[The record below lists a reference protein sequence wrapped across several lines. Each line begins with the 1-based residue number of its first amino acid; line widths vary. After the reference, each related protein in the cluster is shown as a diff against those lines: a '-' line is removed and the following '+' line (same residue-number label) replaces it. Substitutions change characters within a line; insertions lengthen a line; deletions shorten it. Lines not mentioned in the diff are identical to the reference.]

1 MKKLIILAAV
11 AVSIFSFGCKKDN
24 AQKQNDNAS
33 KAQAVEKTDM
43 TQFEK
48 SLSLFQNPQYD
59 LLYKLIEKGINAELE
74 DNVTIAYPKHAK
86 RLLIN
91 DEQITIDKGAT
102 PLGIAALFCTP
113 SLVNDLIEKGAD
125 LKTTVNGNPIAA
137 VIIQCGEAEQAGM
150 FENYLKTVRKFEQN
164 NPKIYKDKPALYA
177 ANSIISVKGD
187 NGEYIPNQTILN
199 YAVQNNLNDAVP
211 VILRYAGGINY
222 FSNDNN
228 NPNNLLPIVTALNYQ
243 NYEAV
248 RLFFEKTGSLFKKMT
263 TIDGV
268 TGVSLIDYLF
278 YNAMDEDIKKAD
290 IPANMFFKSLING
303 YKPDGEGIPEI
314 KKIVESGDITA
325 KTDAPIT
332 AKKGEIPAGS
342 TMMHI
347 AAYVGNYDSLIKAA
361 AFYNDKTNILNIQD
375 GNGDTPLHIAVRQGF
390 LGTAK
395 ILLEAGA
402 YLDIKNNNGLT
413 PLAVAIK
420 EYNGNKQAAFV
431 KMLLT
436 SAGNTKTHY
445 DLSLSL
451 DEETLNMA
459 KGIKAVN
466 DMITKYNIKEG
477 DSSVRGY
484 LLDTAKMNAKQN
496 LNPQIVRIMQGGIDN
511 QLQFAA
517 NMNDSVKFPKDST
530 PLIAAAIACSDAV
543 AENLI
548 LAKADTDIRITGEN
562 DLKYDAYDFAD
573 RVSGCESVKTML
585 KNPASLKV
593 NMQGFLE
600 WDIVTAESEAES
612 QNNAAQ
618 PVETVQE
625 NNADEP
631 YAVDNG
637 SVTEGNNS
645 NDGADVELIIE
656 EEN

>member
-74 DNVTIAYPKHAK
+74 DNITIAYPKHAK
-86 RLLIN
+86 RLLID
-91 DEQITIDKGAT
+91 DEQITIQKGAT

-125 LKTTVNGNPIAA
+125 LKTTVNGNSIAA

-150 FENYLKTVRKFEQN
+150 FENYMKNVRKFERD
-164 NPKIYKDKPALYA
+164 NPAIYENKSQLYA
-177 ANSIISVKGD
+177 ANSIIYVIGD
-187 NGEYIPNQTILN
+187 NGKYIPSQTIMN
-199 YAVQNNLNDAVP
+199 YAVQNKLSDAIP
-211 VILRYAGGINY
+211 VIIKYAGGINY

-248 RLFFEKTGSLFKKMT
+248 RLFFEKTGSLFASMT
-263 TIDGV
+263 TLDGEK
-268 TGVSLIDYLF
+268 VSLIDYLF
-278 YNAMDEDIKKAD
+278 YNAMDAQVKAAD
-290 IPANMFFKSLING
+290 IPVKTFFKSLVNG
-303 YKPDGEGIPEI
+303 YKQSADGIPEI
-314 KKIVESGDITA
+314 KTIIESGDLKS
-325 KTDAPIT
+325 KTQAPIVT
-332 AKKGEIPAGS
+332 KNGQIQAGS
-342 TMMHI
+342 TMVHI
-347 AAYVGNYDSLIKAA
+347 AAYTGKYDSLIKAA
-361 AFYNDKTNILNIQD
+361 AFYNDKTNILNLID
-375 GNGDTPLHIAVRQGF
+375 SNGETPLHIAVRQGNYE
-390 LGTAK
+390 TAK
-395 ILLEAGA
+395 VLLEAGA
-402 YLDIKNNNGLT
+402 YIDLQNYSKT
-413 PLAVAIK
+413 VPLAVAISQ
-420 EYNGNKQAAFV
+420 YSGDRQADIV
-431 KMLLT
+431 KLLLT
-436 SAGNTKTHY
+436 SAANTKYNY
-445 DLSLSL
+445 DLML
-451 DEETLNMA
+451 DENSIELA
-459 KGIKAVN
+459 KKIKAVN
-466 DMITKYNIKEG
+466 NIMNKYNVMEG
-477 DSSVRGY
+477 DISVRGY

-593 NMQGFLE
+593 NMQYFYQ
-600 WDIVTAESEAES
+600 WDIETTEAAAES
-612 QNNAAQ
+612 QGVFDVEPA
-618 PVETVQE
+618 ETVQE

-637 SVTEGNNS
+637 SVTEDNNS

>member
-11 AVSIFSFGCKKDN
+11 AVSLFSFGCKKDD
-24 AQKQNDNAS
+24 AQQQDNAS
-33 KAQAVEKTDM
+33 KAQAAKQAEKTDM
-43 TQFEK
+43 KQFEK

-59 LLYKLIEKGINAELE
+59 LLYKLLEKNIDAMLE
-74 DNVTIAYPKHAK
+74 EDVTIPYPKHAK

-91 DEQITIDKGAT
+91 DEQVTIEKGAT
-102 PLGIAALFCTP
+102 PLSIAALFCTP
-113 SLVNDLIEKGAD
+113 SLVNDLIEKGAN
-125 LKTTVNGNPIAA
+125 LNAVVNGNHIAA

-150 FENYLKTVRKFEQN
+150 FENYLDAMRKFEKS
-164 NPKIYKDKPALYA
+164 NPEIYKDKPELYA
-177 ANSIISVKGD
+177 ANSMINVKGD
-187 NGEYIPNQTILN
+187 NGEYIPSQTILN
-199 YAVQNNLNDAVP
+199 YAVQNKLNDAIP
-211 VILRYAGGINY
+211 VILKYAGGINY
-222 FSNDNN
+222 FNN
-228 NPNNLLPIVTALNYQ
+228 ENKNPDNLLPIVTALNYQ
-243 NYEAV
+243 NYEAL
-248 RLFFEKTGSLFKKMT
+248 RLFFDKTGSLFKKMT
-263 TIDGV
+263 TLDGV
-268 TGVSLIDYLF
+268 SVALIDYLF
-278 YNAMDEDIKKAD
+278 YNAVDAQLKEAD
-290 IPANMFFKSLING
+290 IPAKTFFKSLING
-303 YKPDGEGIPEI
+303 YKKDGDGIPEI
-314 KKIVESGDITA
+314 KAIIEKGDITA

-347 AAYVGNYDSLIKAA
+347 AAFVGNYDSLIKAA

-375 GNGDTPLHIAVRQGF
+375 ENGDTPLHIAVRQGF
-390 LGTAK
+390 LGTAR

-420 EYNGNKQAAFV
+420 EYNGKNQAAFV

-466 DMITKYNIKEG
+466 DMINKYNIKEG
-477 DSSVRGY
+477 DISVRGY

-496 LNPQIVRIMQGGIDN
+496 LNPAVVRIMQGGIDN
-511 QLQFAA
+511 QLKFASY
-517 NMNDSVKFPKDST
+517 MYEKSPFPKDAT
-530 PLIAAAIACSDAV
+530 PLIAAAIACSDTV
-543 AENLI
+543 AESLI
-548 LAKADTDIRITGEN
+548 IAKADTGIRITGEN

-585 KNPASLKV
+585 KNQESLKV
-593 NMQGFLE
+593 NIDGFYE
-600 WDIVTAESEAES
+600 WEAVTAESEAES
-612 QNNAAQ
+612 QGAFNEAPA
-618 PVETVQE
+618 ETVQE

-637 SVTEGNNS
+637 SVTENNDDDS
-645 NDGADVELIIE
+645 ADVELIIE
-656 EEN
+656 EN

>member
-1 MKKLIILAAV
+1 MKKLVILAAAAV
-11 AVSIFSFGCKKDN
+11 ALFTFGCKKEE
-24 AQKQNDNAS
+24 AQKQQDNVS
-33 KAQAVEKTDM
+33 TEQAVEKTDM

-74 DNVTIAYPKHAK
+74 DNVTIPYPSHAK

-91 DEQITIDKGAT
+91 DEQITIQKGAT

-125 LKTTVNGNPIAA
+125 LKTTVNGNSIAA

-164 NPKIYKDKPALYA
+164 NPEIYKDKPALYA
-177 ANSIISVKGD
+177 ANSVISVKGD

-375 GNGDTPLHIAVRQGF
+375 GNGDTPLHTAVRAGSF
-390 LGTAK
+390 SSAR

-402 YLDIKNNNGLT
+402 YIDIQNNSGLT

-436 SAGNTKTHY
+436 SAGNTKTNY
-445 DLSLSL
+445 ALTL
-451 DEETLNMA
+451 DEETLEYA
-459 KGIKAVN
+459 KNIKAVN
-466 DMITKYNIKEG
+466 DALNKYNIKEE
-477 DSSVRGY
+477 DIEVRGY
-484 LLDTAKMNAKQN
+484 LLSMAKSYAERD
-496 LNPQIVRIMQGGIDN
+496 LNPQIVRILQGGLNN
-511 QLQFAA
+511 QLKFATYMYET
-517 NMNDSVKFPKDST
+517 NPFPKDAT
-530 PLIAAAIACSDAV
+530 PLIAAAIACSEDTARYL
-543 AENLI
+543 A
-548 LAKADTDIRITGEN
+548 LAKADADIRITGEN

-573 RVSGCESVKTML
+573 RVSQCEAVKTML
-585 KNPASLKV
+585 KNPSSLKV
-593 NMQGFLE
+593 NMQGFYE
-600 WDIVTAESEAES
+600 WDTVTAEAEAEKQGLFDEPATDNAAETEEAYTVEENNNTDNS
-612 QNNAAQ
+612 QN
-618 PVETVQE
+618 
-625 NNADEP
+625 DE
-631 YAVDNG
+631 
-637 SVTEGNNS
+637 
-645 NDGADVELIIE
+645 ADVELIIE
-656 EEN
+656 DE

>member
-1 MKKLIILAAV
+1 MKKLIILAAI
-11 AVSIFSFGCKKDN
+11 AVSLFSFGCKKDD
-24 AQKQNDNAS
+24 AQKQKDNAS
-33 KAQAVEKTDM
+33 KEQAVEKTDM
-43 TQFEK
+43 KQFEK

-74 DNVTIAYPKHAK
+74 DNVTIPYPKHAK

-113 SLVNDLIEKGAD
+113 ALVNDLIEKGAD
-125 LKTTVNGNPIAA
+125 LKTTVNGNPVAA

-150 FENYLKTVRKFEQN
+150 FENYLKAVRKFEKA
-164 NPKIYKDKPALYA
+164 NPSVYENKSELYA
-177 ANSIISVKGD
+177 ANSIINIKGD

-199 YAVQNNLNDAVP
+199 YAVQNKLNDAIP
-211 VILRYAGGINY
+211 VILKYAGGINF
-222 FSNDNN
+222 FSNENN
-228 NPNNLLPIVTALNYQ
+228 NPANLLPIATALDYG

-248 RLFFEKTGSLFKKMT
+248 RLFFDKTGSLFAKMT
-263 TIDGV
+263 TIDGTSV
-268 TGVSLIDYLF
+268 ALIDYLF
-278 YNAMDEDIKKAD
+278 YNAMDEGIKTAD
-290 IPANMFFKSLING
+290 IPAKTFFKSLVNG
-303 YKPDGEGIPEI
+303 YKPSGEGIPEI
-314 KKIVESGDITA
+314 KKIVESGDLTA
-325 KTDAPIT
+325 KTDTPIN
-332 AKKGEIPAGS
+332 AKNGEIPAGS

-375 GNGDTPLHIAVRQGF
+375 ENGDTPLHIAVRQGF
-390 LGTAK
+390 FGTAR

-420 EYNGNKQAAFV
+420 EYSGKNQAAFV
-431 KMLLT
+431 KMFLT

-445 DLSLSL
+445 DLSL

-459 KGIKAVN
+459 KNIKAVN
-466 DMITKYNIKEG
+466 DMINKYNIKEG
-477 DSSVRGY
+477 DMSVRGY
-484 LLDTAKMNAKQN
+484 LLDAAKMSAKEN
-496 LNPQIVRIMQGGIDN
+496 LNPQVVRIMQGGIDN
-511 QLQFAA
+511 QLKFAA
-517 NMNDSVKFPKDST
+517 YMNETNPFPKDAT
-530 PLIAAAIACSDAV
+530 PLIASAVACSDAV

-593 NMQGFLE
+593 NMQDFYQ
-600 WDIVTAESEAES
+600 WDIETTEAAAERQGLFDEEPA
-612 QNNAAQ
+612 
-618 PVETVQE
+618 ETVQD
-625 NNADEP
+625 NNTDEP

-637 SVTEGNNS
+637 SVTENENND
-645 NDGADVELIIE
+645 DGADVELIIE

>member
-1 MKKLIILAAV
+1 MKKLVILAAAAV
-11 AVSIFSFGCKKDN
+11 ALFTFGCKKEE
-24 AQKQNDNAS
+24 AQKQQDNVS
-33 KAQAVEKTDM
+33 TEQAVEKTDM

-74 DNVTIAYPKHAK
+74 DNVTIPYPSHAK

-91 DEQITIDKGAT
+91 DEQITIQKGAT

-125 LKTTVNGNPIAA
+125 LKTTVNGNSIAA

-164 NPKIYKDKPALYA
+164 NPEIYKDKPALYA
-177 ANSIISVKGD
+177 ANSVISVKGD

-420 EYNGNKQAAFV
+420 EYNGKNQASIV
-431 KMLLT
+431 RLLLT
-436 SAGNTKTHY
+436 SAANTKTNY
-445 DLSLSL
+445 ALTL
-451 DEETLNMA
+451 DEETLEYA
-459 KGIKAVN
+459 KNIKAVN
-466 DMITKYNIKEG
+466 DALNKYNIKEE
-477 DSSVRGY
+477 DIEVRGY
-484 LLDTAKMNAKQN
+484 LLSMAKSYAERD
-496 LNPQIVRIMQGGIDN
+496 LNPQIVRILQGGLNN
-511 QLQFAA
+511 QLKFATYMYET
-517 NMNDSVKFPKDST
+517 NPFPKDAT
-530 PLIAAAIACSDAV
+530 PLIAAAIACSEYTARYL
-543 AENLI
+543 A
-548 LAKADTDIRITGEN
+548 LAKADADIRITGEN

-573 RVSGCESVKTML
+573 RVSQCEAVKTML
-585 KNPASLKV
+585 KNPSSLKV
-593 NMQGFLE
+593 NMQGFYE
-600 WDIVTAESEAES
+600 WETVTAEAEAEK
-612 QNNAAQ
+612 QGLFDEPAENNAAETEEAYT
-618 PVETVQE
+618 VEE
-625 NNADEP
+625 SNNTDNSQNDE
-631 YAVDNG
+631 
-637 SVTEGNNS
+637 
-645 NDGADVELIIE
+645 ADVELIIE
-656 EEN
+656 DE

>member
-1 MKKLIILAAV
+1 MKKLLILAAAAAV
-11 AVSIFSFGCKKDN
+11 ALFSFGCKKEE
-24 AQKQNDNAS
+24 AQKQQDNAS
-33 KAQAVEKTDM
+33 TEQAVEKTDM

-74 DNVTIAYPKHAK
+74 DNVTIPYPSHAK

-91 DEQITIDKGAT
+91 DEQITIQKGAT

-164 NPKIYKDKPALYA
+164 NPEIYKDKPALYA

-361 AFYNDKTNILNIQD
+361 AFYNDKTNILNLQD
-375 GNGDTPLHIAVRQGF
+375 SNGDTPLHTAVRAGSF
-390 LGTAK
+390 SSAR

-402 YLDIKNNNGLT
+402 YIDIQNNNGLT

-420 EYNGNKQAAFV
+420 EYNGKNQASIV
-431 KMLLT
+431 RLLLT
-436 SAGNTKTHY
+436 SAANTKTNY
-445 DLSLSL
+445 ALTL
-451 DEETLNMA
+451 DEETLEYA
-459 KGIKAVN
+459 KNIKAVN
-466 DMITKYNIKEG
+466 DALNKYNIKEE
-477 DSSVRGY
+477 DIEVRGY
-484 LLDTAKMNAKQN
+484 LLSMAKSYAERD
-496 LNPQIVRIMQGGIDN
+496 LNPQIVRILQGGLNN
-511 QLQFAA
+511 QLKFATYMYET
-517 NMNDSVKFPKDST
+517 NPFPKDAT
-530 PLIAAAIACSDAV
+530 PLIAAAIACSEDTARYL
-543 AENLI
+543 A
-548 LAKADTDIRITGEN
+548 LAKADADIRITGEN

-573 RVSGCESVKTML
+573 RVSQCEAVKTML
-585 KNPASLKV
+585 KNPESLKID
-593 NMQGFLE
+593 MQDFYE
-600 WDIVTAESEAES
+600 WDIVTAEAEAES
-612 QNNAAQ
+612 QGLFEEEPATDNTTETGEAYT
-618 PVETVQE
+618 VEETD
-625 NNADEP
+625 NADGNQG
-631 YAVDNG
+631 DN
-637 SVTEGNNS
+637 
-645 NDGADVELIIE
+645 ADVELIIE
-656 EEN
+656 DE

>member
-1 MKKLIILAAV
+1 MKKLLILAAATV
-11 AVSIFSFGCKKDN
+11 ALFSFGCKKEE
-24 AQKQNDNAS
+24 AQKQQDNANTE
-33 KAQAVEKTDM
+33 QALEKTDM

-74 DNVTIAYPKHAK
+74 DNVTIPYPSHAK

-91 DEQITIDKGAT
+91 DEQITIQKGAT

-125 LKTTVNGNPIAA
+125 LKTTVNGNSIAA

-150 FENYLKTVRKFEQN
+150 FENYMKAVRKFERD
-164 NPKIYKDKPALYA
+164 NPEIYENKSELYA
-177 ANSIISVKGD
+177 ANSIIYTMGD
-187 NGEYIPNQTILN
+187 GGEYIPSQTIMN
-199 YAVQNNLNDAVP
+199 YAAQNKLNDAIP
-211 VILRYAGGINY
+211 VILKYAGGIN
-222 FSNDNN
+222 FFKNDNN
-228 NPNNLLPIVTALNYQ
+228 NPDNILPIITALNYQ

-402 YLDIKNNNGLT
+402 YIDIQNNNGLT

-420 EYNGNKQAAFV
+420 EYNGKNQASIV
-431 KMLLT
+431 RLLLT
-436 SAGNTKTHY
+436 SAANTKTHY
-445 DLSLSL
+445 DLML
-451 DEETLNMA
+451 DEETLEYA
-459 KGIKAVN
+459 KNIKAVN
-466 DMITKYNIKEG
+466 DALNKYNIKEE
-477 DSSVRGY
+477 DIEVRGY
-484 LLDTAKMNAKQN
+484 LLSMAKNYAERD
-496 LNPQIVRIMQGGIDN
+496 LNQQVVRILQGGLNN
-511 QLQFAA
+511 QLKFATYMYET
-517 NMNDSVKFPKDST
+517 NPFPKDAT
-530 PLIAAAIACSDAV
+530 PLIAAAIACSEYTARF
-543 AENLI
+543 LM

-573 RVSGCESVKTML
+573 RVSQCEAVKTML
-585 KNPASLKV
+585 KNPSSLKV
-593 NMQGFLE
+593 NIQDFYE
-600 WDIVTAESEAES
+600 WDTVTAEAEAEKQGLFDEPATDNAAETEEAYTVEENNNTDNS
-612 QNNAAQ
+612 QN
-618 PVETVQE
+618 
-625 NNADEP
+625 DE
-631 YAVDNG
+631 
-637 SVTEGNNS
+637 
-645 NDGADVELIIE
+645 ADVELIIE
-656 EEN
+656 DE